1 MWVRFLHAGPNHRGK
16 RCKKNNINHYG
27 GSESFQIDNRKRYFG
42 VVFLQQCTYPL
53 DNLTVSDYTVSI
65 ESEIEMKAKNSKFDV
80 SELCGWIGM
89 ILIHAAT
96 LPTSIG
102 VILGY
107 NDRLPP
113 VSMVLMVWSGL
124 FLFLIRALG
133 RNDKLYIISNAVGFF
148 FNSILL
154 ALIVFK

>member
-1 MWVRFLHAGPNHRGK
+1 
-16 RCKKNNINHYG
+16 
-27 GSESFQIDNRKRYFG
+27 
-42 VVFLQQCTYPL
+42 
-53 DNLTVSDYTVSI
+53 
-65 ESEIEMKAKNSKFDV
+65 MKAKNSKFDL
-80 SELCGWIGM
+80 SELCGWVGM
-89 ILIHAAT
+89 VLIHAAT
-96 LPTSIG
+96 LPTSLG

-113 VSMVLMVWSGL
+113 ISMVLMVWCGL